1 MNVISME
8 IKNNRYM
15 ANKNQANINLAN
27 RKALKTIGKPIDSK
41 YGSPT
46 NLRKRGPKVYGKNKL
61 GSRNDHST

>member
-1 MNVISME
+1 
-8 IKNNRYM
+8 M